1 MRDILFQTKALEQY
15 QSWKNE
21 NNVKV
26 INKIKDLI
34 KDIQNNPFT
43 GIGKPEPLSGDF
55 QGYWSRR
62 ITKEH
67 RLIYKITDNAII
79 VAKCRFHYM

>member
-79 VAKCRFHYM
+79 IAKCKFHYM

>member
-79 VAKCRFHYM
+79 IAKCRFHYM

>member
-43 GIGKPEPLSGDF
+43 GIGKPESLSDDF

-79 VAKCRFHYM
+79 IAKCKFHYM